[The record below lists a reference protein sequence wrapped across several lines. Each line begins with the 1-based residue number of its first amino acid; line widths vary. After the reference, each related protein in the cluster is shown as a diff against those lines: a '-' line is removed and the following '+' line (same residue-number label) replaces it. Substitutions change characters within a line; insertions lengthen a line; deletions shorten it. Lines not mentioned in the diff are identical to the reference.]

1 MAKLLSNSKAVE
13 TFVVGFATGYT
24 KKSDPQNPTKYV
36 RLLVSDKKQGT
47 SFSYFSLFGT
57 PELLEQ
63 VNLGDNLQYP
73 AKFGDKELRFAL
85 PNDKCVSL
93 GEYILWSIEH
103 CPIKLEDS
111 ADAAIL
117 TSVSG
122 VSTPAAAE
130 IDAQRALKLRYAQA
144 VKMKPSPE
152 LVLKHRDYIS
162 ADFVSPTEIADT
174 LYGGLTWQE
183 YLTKMTSIDEEE
195 D

>member
-24 KKSDPQNPTKYV
+24 KKSDRNNPTKYV

-63 VNLGDNLQYP
+63 VNLGDNIQYP
-73 AKFGDKELRFAL
+73 AKFGDKEMRFAL

-103 CPIKLEDS
+103 CPLKLEDS

-130 IDAQRALKLRYAQA
+130 IE
-144 VKMKPSPE
+144 MKPSPE